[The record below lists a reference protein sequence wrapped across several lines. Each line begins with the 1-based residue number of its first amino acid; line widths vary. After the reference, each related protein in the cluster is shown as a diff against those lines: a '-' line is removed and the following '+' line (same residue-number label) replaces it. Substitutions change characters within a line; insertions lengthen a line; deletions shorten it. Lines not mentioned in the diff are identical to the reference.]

1 PHRFT
6 DIIYLPVVLSHP
18 TGPEVLPLSLLTQ
31 KLIVDRHNALRR
43 GVKPTASNMM
53 KMEWCSAA
61 AENAQNWA
69 NQCTLRHSPA
79 NLRRTNV
86 QCGENLFMSSAPFSW
101 SDVLQAWYN
110 EEKNFE
116 YGTGAK
122 PKGAMFGHY
131 TQMVWHNSYKIG
143 CGFAFCS
150 NTTYSYFYVCQY
162 CPAGNLIGSMK
173 TPYKEGE
180 PCGDCPSACEDGLCS
195 KPLLCS
201 CQCKT
206 GIKEQGQ
213 LLPPWVSISLMNS
226 STNSDSILPLQHLQK
241 D

>member
-1 PHRFT
+1 DT
-6 DIIYLPVVLSHP
+6 IQESVL
-18 TGPEVLPLSLLTQ
+18 LLLSSTLALSSSRAEQQ

-180 PCGDCPSACEDGLCS
+180 PCGDCPSACEDGLCTNPC
-195 KPLLCS
+195 KYQDLLGNCKNLKMLFGCS
-201 CQCKT
+201 HSLVKKKCPASCKCT
-206 GIKEQGQ
+206 TQI
-213 LLPPWVSISLMNS
+213 I
-226 STNSDSILPLQHLQK
+226 
-241 D
+241 

>member
-1 PHRFT
+1 M
-6 DIIYLPVVLSHP
+6 ILPAVFLCLTVVLPPS
-18 TGPEVLPLSLLTQ
+18 TGQETAALSALSSSRAEQQ

-53 KMEWCSAA
+53 KMEWCPAA

-69 NQCTLRHSPA
+69 NKCALRHSPP

-143 CGFAFCS
+143 CGFAFCF

-180 PCGDCPSACEDGLCS
+180 PCGDCPNACEDGLCTNPC
-195 KPLLCS
+195 KYQDLLGNCKNLKMLFGCS
-201 CQCKT
+201 HSLVKKKCPASCKCT
-206 GIKEQGQ
+206 TQI
-213 LLPPWVSISLMNS
+213 I
-226 STNSDSILPLQHLQK
+226 
-241 D
+241 